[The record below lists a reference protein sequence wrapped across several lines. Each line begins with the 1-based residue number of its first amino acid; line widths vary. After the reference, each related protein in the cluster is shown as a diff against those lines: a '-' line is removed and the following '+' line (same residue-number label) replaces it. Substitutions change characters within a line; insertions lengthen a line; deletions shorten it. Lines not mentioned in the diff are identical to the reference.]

1 MRILITYFSI
11 LFCFPQQSFQR
22 MKIKTIDSMSINI
35 VFIQIQNTSI
45 QNSTTFPISYRYFFF
60 GERDIYIYFWKRS
73 KHMPFG
79 HRNFSTVLWILFY
92 FLFFLILYVL
102 FCSVHSFISDIDFD
116 QEILNLFDFLLY
128 FSFHSFSLVLFRSQR
143 CQNIRINSLNLELF
157 YISILPIML
166 TREANVIILILL
178 N

>member
-102 FCSVHSFISDIDFD
+102 FCSVLFIPLSATQILTKKYLIYLIFFSIFLFTHSVWSYFD
-116 QEILNLFDFLLY
+116 LNVVRT
-128 FSFHSFSLVLFRSQR
+128 SV
-143 CQNIRINSLNLELF
+143 
-157 YISILPIML
+157 SIL
-166 TREANVIILILL
+166 
-178 N
+178 